1 MSLVILPLRKC
12 SLTLSRVFFLV
23 EELVKY
29 FHGLFIR
36 NNALAIELVLA
47 VSEPDNVVTLA
58 VGSLALN
65 AYHGIVLLIKL
76 LHKLSGL
83 LTLLLSLTRSL
94 ARH

>member
-29 FHGLFIR
+29 LHGLFIR

-58 VGSLALN
+58 VGGLALN
-65 AYHGIVLLIKL
+65 AYHGIVLLI
-76 LHKLSGL
+76 
-83 LTLLLSLTRSL
+83 
-94 ARH
+94 